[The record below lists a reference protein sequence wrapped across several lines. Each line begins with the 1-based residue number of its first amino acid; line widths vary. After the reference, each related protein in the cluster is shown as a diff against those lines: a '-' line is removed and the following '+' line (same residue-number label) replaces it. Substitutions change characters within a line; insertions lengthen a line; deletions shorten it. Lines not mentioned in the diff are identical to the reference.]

1 VISVEALEQR
11 EVGNVLVVSFK
22 DFKIL
27 DEQKIAEIGYEL
39 ITLVG
44 KTPAGR
50 MLVNFEGVTFMSSAM
65 IGKIIQLNKKCK
77 ENDVDLRLCS
87 ISPNVMEVF
96 KLMRLH
102 KVLNIQ
108 KDEEGAIKSYDKKG
122 LFG

>member
-1 VISVEALEQR
+1 MEALEQR

-27 DEQKIAEIGYEL
+27 DEQKIAEIGYEMT
-39 ITLVG
+39 TLVG

-77 ENDVDLRLCS
+77 ENNVDLRLCT

-96 KLMRLH
+96 KLMRLN
-102 KVLNIQ
+102 KVLDIQ
-108 KDEEGAIKSYDKKG
+108 KDEDKALASFSKKG
-122 LFG
+122 WFG

>member
-1 VISVEALEQR
+1 MAAINSEEH
-11 EVGNVLVVSFK
+11 GDVLVVSFT

-27 DEQKIAEIGYEL
+27 DEARIQEIGYEL
-39 ITLVG
+39 MALVG
-44 KTPAGR
+44 NTPSGK
-50 MLVNFEGVTFMSSAM
+50 MLLDFKGVTFMSSAM

-77 ENDVDLRLCS
+77 DASVDLRLCT

-108 KDEEGAIKSYDKKG
+108 KDLETGLKSFEKG
-122 LFG
+122 GWFK